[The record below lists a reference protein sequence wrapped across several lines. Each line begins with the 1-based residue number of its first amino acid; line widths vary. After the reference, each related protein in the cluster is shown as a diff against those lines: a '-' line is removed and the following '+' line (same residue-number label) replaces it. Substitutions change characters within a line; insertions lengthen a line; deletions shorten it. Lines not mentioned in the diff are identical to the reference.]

1 MRNHARNEAPKE
13 GVVPGAFENN
23 GLCNIW
29 RANRVYYEA
38 FKNRE
43 LLLDVLVVVER
54 ECMSKRRGD
63 ESSLK

>member
-29 RANRVYYEA
+29 RTNRVYYEA
-38 FKNRE
+38 FENRE
-43 LLLDVLVVVER
+43 LLFDVLVDVER
-54 ECMSKRRGD
+54 DACQKAE
-63 ESSLK
+63 ETNHH